1 MRPVDA
7 CEDCGYNKPLNTPRV
22 RTEFK
27 GDFHRFEPARFH
39 RHSRKCN
46 FMKKKLPQKV
56 KQSSSKSKKTVDMK
70 SAGTTGKLPAAQAPP
85 KVAAKPDPRFTQA
98 VQNYEAGLKA
108 MQTHKFDKAKA
119 ALTKVLEGPS
129 KELADR
135 ARVHLNTCNQQL
147 GRIAN
152 TFRTPEEHYDYAV
165 SLMNSGDYDGSRT
178 HLDKLLK
185 QYPKADYA
193 AYGMAVLDS
202 LTNRVEDCL
211 RNLQHAIKLNPSN
224 RFQARND
231 SDFAQM
237 ADDPRFTELLYP
249 ESEGQASA
257 TSAGTKNRH

>member
-1 MRPVDA
+1 
-7 CEDCGYNKPLNTPRV
+7 
-22 RTEFK
+22 
-27 GDFHRFEPARFH
+27 
-39 RHSRKCN
+39 
-46 FMKKKLPQKV
+46 MKKKVPQKV
-56 KQSSSKSKKTVDMK
+56 KQSPPKAKKTSNV
-70 SAGTTGKLPAAQAPP
+70 SAASTAKKPLTPKPAP
-85 KVAAKPDPRFTQA
+85 KPVVKPDPRFTQA

-108 MQTHKFDKAKA
+108 MQSHKFDKAKA
-119 ALTKVLEGPS
+119 SLTKVLEGPS
-129 KELADR
+129 KELSDR

-165 SLMNSGDYDGSRT
+165 SLMNSGDYDGTRT

-185 QYPKADYA
+185 QHPKADYA

-249 ESEGQASA
+249 EADGQAASA
-257 TSAGTKNRH
+257 AGGSKQRL